1 MWEKKG
7 KRKKGKKGKKERK
20 RERLQKSSGVVKKNG
35 EKKCSSLW

>member
-1 MWEKKG
+1 MG
-7 KRKKGKKGKKERK
+7 KKGKKEKREKRKKERK